1 MPKIFLCIPYF
12 GKFPNYFPLYL
23 DSLAVN
29 KDILR
34 VLFFTDIDLAGYV
47 VPENARFVKM
57 TKAELQTKIAHMIHE
72 LFNKEVEPEK
82 LITTA
87 YKLVDFK
94 VSYPYLFRDILIK
107 EGADEHDFVG
117 WGDCDLIYGKLS
129 NFLDFSQEYDIVGG
143 LWGHFTAV
151 KNTPPFQLFFT
162 TVPSLLNL
170 MLDNS
175 RTFITDEIAC
185 REPLITFL
193 NSNNY
198 KMFPMHK
205 HCCDIVPPLF
215 YHMFRNDHTRR
226 LKNFFDNAHS
236 EKNIHHLFRS
246 PSGILT
252 VVYDDGFSREVAY
265 VHMQKRAMTLPFS
278 SYPLG
283 YFLFEH
289 GFHEAS

>member
-1 MPKIFLCIPYF
+1 MPVFLCIPYF
-12 GKFPNYFPLYL
+12 GKFPNYFQLYL

-34 VLFFTDIDLAGYV
+34 VLFFTDIDVAGYV

-57 TKAELQTKIAHMIHE
+57 TKAELQAKIARMIRE

-94 VSYPYLFRDILIK
+94 VSYPYLFRDILTK
-107 EGADEHDFVG
+107 EGASERDFVG

-129 NFLDFSQEYDIVGG
+129 NLLDFSQGYDIIGG

-162 TVPSLLNL
+162 TVPGLLNL

-175 RTFITDEIAC
+175 RAFITDEIAC

-198 KMFPMHK
+198 KMFPMHI

-226 LKNFFDNAHS
+226 LKNFFDNVHS
-236 EKNIHHLFRS
+236 EKNIHHLFRR
-246 PSGILT
+246 PSGVLT
-252 VVYDDGFSREVAY
+252 VVYDDGFSREVTY
-265 VHMQKRAMTLPFS
+265 VHMQKRAMNLPFS

-289 GFHEAS
+289 EFKAAT